1 MTTLSRHMMANYPA
15 LFLAHRW
22 GGEVRKQFLE
32 RDGKMHGMWPF
43 FVGCYCGVFISAV
56 NIYIYRQLF
65 CFFRVRDLRFYV
77 TFRKCRGFLLLY

>member
-56 NIYIYRQLF
+56 NIYI
-65 CFFRVRDLRFYV
+65 
-77 TFRKCRGFLLLY
+77 